1 MDYPDAHRI
10 EEMKEKRFDE
20 LKKGTPDTALQLAFD
35 FFNAIEA
42 EDGRHSHSVELFDI
56 LPKYLPD
63 VRKIEREQTTNGQ
76 YHVLP
81 DREVDFSYGRQE
93 YKLVISPARI
103 KEKDGRYID
112 YYPGPK
118 ERIVE
123 MALRKL
129 AIDKRRTQLIED
141 WAGFTFTLHELRKE
155 LERIGHRSNLE
166 DIKHSIEVL
175 HKCSIEL
182 TDEAGEVRISSPI
195 FPARGVNQKQQNGD
209 VVTFVLFH
217 PLIRASI
224 ERVDFR
230 QHDYLMAASIKNHLA
245 QYLHT
250 RLVHRYTQAS
260 HLHPYGPIKAS
271 TIIAGAGASYS
282 RTRKGLERVQEA
294 LRELIDRKV
303 LIRVET
309 KPIHGPRGATVDE
322 EHTLFPTSEF
332 IAEQKRANRLAD
344 DTKTSHDRRGA
355 AAKGQRI
362 EADQRRLR

>member
-1 MDYPDAHRI
+1 
-10 EEMKEKRFDE
+10 MKEKRFDQ
-20 LKKGTPDTALQLAFD
+20 LKKGTKDSALQLAFD
-35 FFNAIEA
+35 FFNNIEP

-63 VRKIEREQTTNGQ
+63 VRKLERQQTIDGQ

-81 DREVDFSYGRQE
+81 DREVDFMYGQQQYR
-93 YKLVISPARI
+93 LIVSPARI
-103 KEKDGRYID
+103 KEPDGRYID

-155 LERIGHRSNLE
+155 LERIGHRSNIE
-166 DIKHSIEVL
+166 DIKHAIEIL

-182 TDEAGEVRISSPI
+182 TDETGDVRISSPI
-195 FPARGVNQKQQNGD
+195 LPARGINQKQVNGD

-271 TIIAGAGASYS
+271 TIISGAGASYS

-294 LRELIDRKV
+294 LQELIERKV
-303 LIRVET
+303 LTKIET

-344 DTKTSHDRRGA
+344 DTKTAHGRQTA
-355 AAKGQRI
+355 ASKEQRI
-362 EADQRRLR
+362 EADRRRLR